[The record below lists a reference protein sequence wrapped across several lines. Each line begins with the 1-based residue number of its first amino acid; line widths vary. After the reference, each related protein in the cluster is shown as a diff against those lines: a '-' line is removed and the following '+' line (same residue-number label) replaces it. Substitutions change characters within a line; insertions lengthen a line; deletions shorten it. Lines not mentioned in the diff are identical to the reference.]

1 MNLHHILAAAD
12 ESEAGHQAVR
22 SAIDLAAR
30 ARADVTVMRAVPVG
44 AMAVAAGATE
54 ASDFAGVGMERPS
67 IQDLH
72 QWIRTG
78 LRAQREPPHVEVG
91 IAAGVP
97 AIEICRLAE
106 RRQADLLVLGRKQ
119 RSQLG
124 RLLLGDTAD
133 AVARRSTI
141 PCLFVPP
148 NSGPFRQVLVALD
161 GSERGMVVL
170 RGALGFALGA
180 GASLRMMTVEAGPS
194 DERDELGFT
203 LPVAR
208 SARLESELQAL
219 LAQKPVP
226 GAVPAVEVR
235 RGEIVEQILATVQA
249 IGADVLVI
257 GYHRGGL
264 PGIIEAGST
273 ARRVVHTAP
282 CAVLTIPL

>member
-22 SAIDLAAR
+22 SAIDLAAS

-44 AMAVAAGATE
+44 AMAVAAGA
-54 ASDFAGVGMERPS
+54 ANVSDFAGVGIERPS

-72 QWIRTG
+72 QWIRTA
-78 LRAQREPPHVEVG
+78 LHAQREPPHVEVG

-106 RRQADLLVLGRKQ
+106 RRHADVLVLGRKQ

-133 AVARRSTI
+133 AVARRSTV

-148 NSGPFRQVLVALD
+148 KSGPFRQVLVALD
-161 GSERGMVVL
+161 GSERGMLVL
-170 RGALGFALGA
+170 RTALGFALGTGA
-180 GASLRMMTVEAGPS
+180 GLRMMTVEAGPP
-194 DERDELGFT
+194 DERDELAFT
-203 LPVAR
+203 LLADR
-208 SARLESELQAL
+208 TIRLESELQAL

-226 GAVPAVEVR
+226 GVVPTVQVR
-235 RGEIVEQILATVQA
+235 RGEIVEQILATVHA
-249 IGADVLVI
+249 TGADVLVI

-273 ARRVVHTAP
+273 ARRLLHTAP
-282 CAVLTIPL
+282 CAVLTIPV

>member
-22 SAIDLAAR
+22 SAIDLAAH

-54 ASDFAGVGMERPS
+54 ASDFAGVGIERPS

-72 QWIRTG
+72 QWIRTA
-78 LRAQREPPHVEVG
+78 LRTQREPPHVEVG

-106 RRQADLLVLGRKQ
+106 RRQADLMVLGRKQ
-119 RSQLG
+119 RSRLG

-133 AVARRSTI
+133 GVARRSTI

-161 GSERGMVVL
+161 GSERGMLVL

-180 GASLRMMTVEAGPS
+180 GASLRMMTVEAGPP
-194 DERDELGFT
+194 DEQNELG
-203 LPVAR
+203 LPVTR
-208 SARLESELQAL
+208 SARLERELQAL
-219 LAQKPVP
+219 LVQQPVP
-226 GAVPAVEVR
+226 GAIPAVQVR
-235 RGEIVEQILATVQA
+235 RGEVVEQILDTVKAT
-249 IGADVLVI
+249 GADVLVV

-264 PGIIEAGST
+264 PGIIQAGST

>member
-22 SAIDLAAR
+22 SAIDLAAH

-54 ASDFAGVGMERPS
+54 ASDFAGVGIERPS

-72 QWIRTG
+72 QWIRTE
-78 LRAQREPPHVEVG
+78 LRTQREPPHVEVG

-161 GSERGMVVL
+161 GSERGMLVL

-180 GASLRMMTVEAGPS
+180 GASLRMMTVEAGPP
-194 DERDELGFT
+194 DEQNELG
-203 LPVAR
+203 LPVTR
-208 SARLESELQAL
+208 SARLERELQAL
-219 LAQKPVP
+219 LVQQPVP
-226 GAVPAVEVR
+226 GAIPAVQVR
-235 RGEIVEQILATVQA
+235 RGEIVEQILDTVKAT
-249 IGADVLVI
+249 GADVLVV

-264 PGIIEAGST
+264 PGIIQAGST

>member
-22 SAIDLAAR
+22 SAIDLAAH

-54 ASDFAGVGMERPS
+54 ASDFAGVGIERPS

-72 QWIRTG
+72 QWIRTA
-78 LRAQREPPHVEVG
+78 LRTQREPPHVEVG

-161 GSERGMVVL
+161 GSERGMLVL

-180 GASLRMMTVEAGPS
+180 GASLRMMTVEAGPP
-194 DERDELGFT
+194 DEQNELG
-203 LPVAR
+203 LPVTR
-208 SARLESELQAL
+208 SARLERELQAL
-219 LAQKPVP
+219 LVQQPVP
-226 GAVPAVEVR
+226 GAIPAVQVR
-235 RGEIVEQILATVQA
+235 RGEVVEQILDTVKAT
-249 IGADVLVI
+249 GADVLVI

>member
-22 SAIDLAAR
+22 SAIDLAGR
-30 ARADVTVMRAVPVG
+30 ARASVTVMRAVPVG

-54 ASDFAGVGMERPS
+54 ASDFAGVGIERPS

-72 QWIRTG
+72 QWIRTE
-78 LRAQREPPHVEVG
+78 LRTQREPPHVEVG

-106 RRQADLLVLGRKQ
+106 RRQADLMVLGRKQ
-119 RSQLG
+119 RSRLG

-133 AVARRSTI
+133 GVARRSTI

-161 GSERGMVVL
+161 GSERGMLVL

-180 GASLRMMTVEAGPS
+180 GASLRMMTVEAGPP
-194 DERDELGFT
+194 DEQNELG
-203 LPVAR
+203 LPVTR
-208 SARLESELQAL
+208 SARLERELQAL
-219 LAQKPVP
+219 LVQQPVP
-226 GAVPAVEVR
+226 GAIPAVQVR
-235 RGEIVEQILATVQA
+235 RGEVVEQILDTVKAT
-249 IGADVLVI
+249 GADVLVV

-264 PGIIEAGST
+264 PGIIQAGST

>member
-1 MNLHHILAAAD
+1 MNLHHIVAAAD

-30 ARADVTVMRAVPVG
+30 ARADVTVVRAVPVG
-44 AMAVAAGATE
+44 TLAVAGGATE
-54 ASDFAGVGMERPS
+54 DCDFAGVGMERPS
-67 IQDLH
+67 TQDLH
-72 QWIRTG
+72 EWIRTE
-78 LRAQREPPHVEVG
+78 LRAQREPPHVEIG

-133 AVARRSTI
+133 AVARRSGV

-148 NSGPFRQVLVALD
+148 DSGPFRQVLVALD

-170 RGALGFALGA
+170 GGALGFALGA
-180 GASLRMMTVEAGPS
+180 GASLRMMTVEASPPEEGP
-194 DERDELGFT
+194 G
-203 LPVAR
+203 LPPALPGTR
-208 SARLESELQAL
+208 SARLESALQAL
-219 LAQKPVP
+219 LARTPVP

-235 RGEIVEQILATVQA
+235 RGEIVEQILATVPA

-264 PGIIEAGST
+264 PGIVEGGST
-273 ARRVVHTAP
+273 GRHLLHTAP

>member
-1 MNLHHILAAAD
+1 MDLHHILAAAD

-30 ARADVTVMRAVPVG
+30 VRADVTVMRAVPVG
-44 AMAVAAGATE
+44 AMAVAAGA
-54 ASDFAGVGMERPS
+54 ADVSDFAGVGIERPS
-67 IQDLH
+67 VQDLH
-72 QWIRTG
+72 QWIRTE
-78 LRAQREPPHVEVG
+78 LHAQREPPHVEVG

-133 AVARRSTI
+133 AVARRSEI

-161 GSERGMVVL
+161 GSERGMLVL

-180 GASLRMMTVEAGPS
+180 GASLRMMTVEAGPPG
-194 DERDELGFT
+194 ERDERGFT
-203 LPVAR
+203 LPAAR

-226 GAVPAVEVR
+226 GAVPTVHVR
-235 RGEIVEQILATVQA
+235 RGEIVEQILATVHA
-249 IGADVLVI
+249 TGADVLVI

-273 ARRVVHTAP
+273 SRRVVHTAP

>member
-1 MNLHHILAAAD
+1 MNLYHILAAAD

-44 AMAVAAGATE
+44 ALAVAAGATD
-54 ASDFAGVGMERPS
+54 ASDFAGVGIEHPS

-72 QWIRTG
+72 QWIRAE
-78 LRAQREPPHVEVG
+78 LRAQHEPPHVVAG

-106 RRQADLLVLGRKQ
+106 RREADLLVLGRKQ
-119 RSQLG
+119 RSQFT

-133 AVARRSTI
+133 AVARRSRI

-148 NSGPFRQVLVALD
+148 NSGPLCQVLVALD
-161 GSERGMVVL
+161 GSERGMIVL
-170 RGALGFALGA
+170 RDALDFASSA
-180 GASLRMMTVEAGPS
+180 GASLRMMTVETGPA
-194 DERDELGFT
+194 DERPELASS
-203 LPVAR
+203 LPTAR
-208 SARLESELQAL
+208 SARLENELQAL
-219 LAQKPVP
+219 LTLKPVP
-226 GAVPAVEVR
+226 GAVPALEVR
-235 RGEIVEQILATVQA
+235 RGAIVEQILATVHV

>member
-1 MNLHHILAAAD
+1 MNLRHILAAAD

-30 ARADVTVMRAVPVG
+30 AHASVTVMRTFPVG
-44 AMAVAAGATE
+44 AMALAAGATE
-54 ASDFAGVGMERPS
+54 ASDFDGIVLERPS
-67 IQDLH
+67 LQDLH
-72 QWIRTG
+72 QWVRTE
-78 LRAQREPPHVEVG
+78 LHAQREPPPIEVG

-106 RRQADLLVLGRKQ
+106 RRQADLMVLGRKQ

-161 GSERGMVVL
+161 GSERGMLVL
-170 RGALGFALGA
+170 RGALGFGLGA
-180 GASLRMMTVEAGPS
+180 GASLRMMTVEAGLP
-194 DERDELGFT
+194 DERDELGYT

-208 SARLESELQAL
+208 SARLEGALQAL
-219 LAQKPVP
+219 LAQ
-226 GAVPAVEVR
+226 
-235 RGEIVEQILATVQA
+235 
-249 IGADVLVI
+249 
-257 GYHRGGL
+257 
-264 PGIIEAGST
+264 
-273 ARRVVHTAP
+273 
-282 CAVLTIPL
+282 

>member
-22 SAIDLAAR
+22 SAIDLAGR
-30 ARADVTVMRAVPVG
+30 ARASVTVMRAVPVG

-54 ASDFAGVGMERPS
+54 ASDFAGVGIERPS

-72 QWIRTG
+72 QWIRTE
-78 LRAQREPPHVEVG
+78 LRTQREPPHVEVG

-106 RRQADLLVLGRKQ
+106 RRQADLMVLGRKQ
-119 RSQLG
+119 RSRLG

-133 AVARRSTI
+133 GVARRSTI

-161 GSERGMVVL
+161 GSERGMLVL

-180 GASLRMMTVEAGPS
+180 GASLRMMTVEAGPP
-194 DERDELGFT
+194 DEQNELG
-203 LPVAR
+203 LPVTR
-208 SARLESELQAL
+208 SARLERELQAL
-219 LAQKPVP
+219 LVQQPVP
-226 GAVPAVEVR
+226 GAIPAVQVR
-235 RGEIVEQILATVQA
+235 RGEIVEQILDTVKAT
-249 IGADVLVI
+249 GADVLVI

>member
-1 MNLHHILAAAD
+1 MVDKFRAASQEFGD
-12 ESEAGHQAVR
+12 RGK
-22 SAIDLAAR
+22 L
-30 ARADVTVMRAVPVG
+30 
-44 AMAVAAGATE
+44 
-54 ASDFAGVGMERPS
+54 
-67 IQDLH
+67 
-72 QWIRTG
+72 
-78 LRAQREPPHVEVG
+78 VG
-91 IAAGVP
+91 IEPVQQRGRVLSYWSEQVP
-97 AIEICRLAE
+97 EVSHPLRRWVEDQLTPVVRVRVTEICRLAE

-161 GSERGMVVL
+161 GSERGMLVL

-180 GASLRMMTVEAGPS
+180 GASLRMMTVEADPP
-194 DERDELGFT
+194 DERPELASA
-203 LPVAR
+203 LSVAR

-219 LAQKPVP
+219 LTRKPVP

-235 RGEIVEQILATVQA
+235 RGAMVEQILATVHA

-257 GYHRGGL
+257 GFHRGGL
-264 PGIIEAGST
+264 PGIIEVGST
-273 ARRVVHTAP
+273 SRRLLHMAP

>member
-22 SAIDLAAR
+22 SAIDLAGR
-30 ARADVTVMRAVPVG
+30 ARASVTVMRAVPVG

-54 ASDFAGVGMERPS
+54 ASDFAGVGIERPS

-72 QWIRTG
+72 QWIRTE
-78 LRAQREPPHVEVG
+78 LRTQREPPHVEVG

-106 RRQADLLVLGRKQ
+106 RRQADLMVLGRKQ
-119 RSQLG
+119 RSRLG

-133 AVARRSTI
+133 GVARRSTI

-161 GSERGMVVL
+161 GSERGMLVL

-180 GASLRMMTVEAGPS
+180 GASLRMMTVEAGPP
-194 DERDELGFT
+194 DEQNELGFT
-203 LPVAR
+203 RPVAR

-219 LAQKPVP
+219 LARQPVP
-226 GAVPAVEVR
+226 GAIPAVQVR
-235 RGEIVEQILATVQA
+235 RGEIVEQILDTVKAT
-249 IGADVLVI
+249 GADVLVI

>member
-1 MNLHHILAAAD
+1 MYLRHILAAAD

-30 ARADVTVMRAVPVG
+30 ARAGVTVMRAVPVG
-44 AMAVAAGATE
+44 AIAVAAGATE
-54 ASDFAGVGMERPS
+54 ASDFAGAAMEGPS
-67 IQDLH
+67 VRDLH
-72 QWIRTG
+72 EWIRTE
-78 LRAQREPPHVEVG
+78 LHAQPEPPQVEVG

-133 AVARRSTI
+133 AVARRSSI

-148 NSGPFRQVLVALD
+148 NSGPPRQVLVALD
-161 GSERGMVVL
+161 GTERGMVVL
-170 RGALGFALGA
+170 HGALGFATGA
-180 GASLRMMTVEAGPS
+180 GASLRMMTVEVGPA
-194 DERDELGFT
+194 DERPELTTT
-203 LPVAR
+203 LQAAR

-219 LAQKPVP
+219 LTGTPVP
-226 GAVPAVEVR
+226 GVVPAVEVR
-235 RGEIVEQILATVQA
+235 RGAIVEEILAAVHAT
-249 IGADVLVI
+249 GADVLVI

-273 ARRVVHTAP
+273 ARRVLHTAP

>member
-22 SAIDLAAR
+22 SAIDLAAH

-54 ASDFAGVGMERPS
+54 ASDFAGVGIERPS

-72 QWIRTG
+72 QWIRTE
-78 LRAQREPPHVEVG
+78 LRTQREPPHVEVG

-161 GSERGMVVL
+161 GSERGMLVL

-180 GASLRMMTVEAGPS
+180 GASLRMMTVEAGPP
-194 DERDELGFT
+194 DEQNELG
-203 LPVAR
+203 LPVTR
-208 SARLESELQAL
+208 SARLERELQAL
-219 LAQKPVP
+219 LAQQPVP
-226 GAVPAVEVR
+226 GAIPAVQVR
-235 RGEIVEQILATVQA
+235 RGEIVEQILDTVKAT
-249 IGADVLVI
+249 GADVLVV

-264 PGIIEAGST
+264 PGIIQAGST